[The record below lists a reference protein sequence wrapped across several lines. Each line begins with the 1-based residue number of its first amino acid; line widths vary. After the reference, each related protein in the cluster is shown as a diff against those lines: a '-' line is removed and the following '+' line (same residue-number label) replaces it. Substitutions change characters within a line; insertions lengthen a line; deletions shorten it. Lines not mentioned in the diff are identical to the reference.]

1 MTAKLNRNIIATY
14 EPEPRFIGM
23 RCYFNLV
30 NGIDKITDLE
40 GIEVQDA
47 EHALAQAIK
56 AIEELREEDHAAPS
70 DWTDWSLEV
79 TDFFGVVLFS
89 IDLGE
94 VLH

>member
-1 MTAKLNRNIIATY
+1 MTGKLNRNITTTF
-14 EPEPRFIGM
+14 EPESRFIGM

-30 NGIDKITDLE
+30 NGIDKIADLD
-40 GIEVQDA
+40 GIEVQDI
-47 EHALAQAIK
+47 EHAQAQAMK

-70 DWTDWSLEV
+70 DWADWSLEV

>member
-1 MTAKLNRNIIATY
+1 MTAKLNRNIIMTFG
-14 EPEPRFIGM
+14 PESRFIGM

-30 NGIDKITDLE
+30 NGIDKITDLD
-40 GIEVQDA
+40 GIEVQDI
-47 EHALAQAIK
+47 EHALAQAMK

-70 DWTDWSLEV
+70 DWADWSLEV
-79 TDFFGVVLFS
+79 TDFFGAVLFS

>member
-1 MTAKLNRNIIATY
+1 MTGKLNRNITTTY
-14 EPEPRFIGM
+14 EPESRFIGM

-40 GIEVQDA
+40 GIEVQDI
-47 EHALAQAIK
+47 EHAQAQAMK
-56 AIEELREEDHAAPS
+56 AIEELREEDHAAPG
-70 DWTDWSLEV
+70 DWADWSLEV